1 MLFVLKST
9 YTTVYYIYIY
19 LYILFIYIIYI
30 TNYHYSIISY
40 YLEIIILYT
49 TIFSQFTCN
58 FWVCFLEKDSHT
70 RVFQL
75 PSNIYS
81 EAVFFLLAYEI
92 TVNFIMENYHAKTY

>member
-1 MLFVLKST
+1 MLFVFKST
-9 YTTVYYIYIY
+9 YSTVYYIHIY

-30 TNYHYSIISY
+30 INYHHSIISY

-49 TIFSQFTCN
+49 TIFGQFVCN

-75 PSNIYS
+75 PGNIYS
-81 EAVFFLLAYEI
+81 EADFFSIGL
-92 TVNFIMENYHAKTY
+92 